1 MLDSS
6 VSREPST
13 LDLYVMKVVISADQ
27 SEV

>member
-13 LDLYVMKVVISADQ
+13 LDLHVMKVVISADQ